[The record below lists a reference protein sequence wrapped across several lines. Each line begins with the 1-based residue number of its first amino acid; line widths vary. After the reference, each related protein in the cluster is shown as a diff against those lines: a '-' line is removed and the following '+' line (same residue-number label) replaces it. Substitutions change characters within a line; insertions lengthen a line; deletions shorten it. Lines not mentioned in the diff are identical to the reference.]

1 MNLTRRGCA
10 VDPAVGDS
18 TQRTRQTIRW
28 RHLSMSIVDASL
40 RKTWNSLRA
49 RMQVENDFLDEVA
62 EQIDA
67 WRQAGA
73 R

>member
-1 MNLTRRGCA
+1 MSILGVWLR
-10 VDPAVGDS
+10 
-18 TQRTRQTIRW
+18 RTR
-28 RHLSMSIVDASL
+28 DSL
-40 RKTWNSLRA
+40 RERI
-49 RMQVENDFLDEVA
+49 QVENDFLDEVA

>member
-1 MNLTRRGCA
+1 MNVTRRGCA
-10 VDPAVGDS
+10 VRAAVGDS
-18 TQRTRQTIRW
+18 TRQTRQTIRW

-49 RMQVENDFLDEVA
+49 RMQVENDFLDEFA
-62 EQIDA
+62 EQINA

-73 R
+73 C

>member
-1 MNLTRRGCA
+1 
-10 VDPAVGDS
+10 
-18 TQRTRQTIRW
+18 
-28 RHLSMSIVDASL
+28 MSILDASL
-40 RKTWNSLRA
+40 RETWDSLRA

>member
-1 MNLTRRGCA
+1 MVRALSDELTRTVPDIARIVGRLETEADRGEMA
-10 VDPAVGDS
+10 AFSVG
-18 TQRTRQTIRW
+18 
-28 RHLSMSIVDASL
+28 L
-40 RKTWNSLRA
+40 
-49 RMQVENDFLDEVA
+49 A